1 MTPSSATWRPAL
13 AFGAA
18 LLAVAMAGCAPRA
31 APEEIVYRLAATPE
45 SPAEPPR
52 GTVEV
57 LSPRVAGSLAGSLG
71 LRLVYQGEVVRVDEV
86 PGGRWEDPPAETM
99 EQILRSVFLPDAEPG
114 TDGPRWRLSWSVDQV
129 EALVPAGAVDPVE
142 TRVALTWSLRRDR
155 DREDIA
161 AGTVREQAPVPADP
175 ALSDLVLAFNQA
187 VAGALTRL
195 VAAVTTATRAP

>member
-1 MTPSSATWRPAL
+1 MTPRHPARRPAL
-13 AFGAA
+13 TLGVA
-18 LLAVAMAGCAPRA
+18 LLAVAMTGCAPRA
-31 APEEIVYRLAATPE
+31 APEEIVYRLAAP
-45 SPAEPPR
+45 PAPPADPPR
-52 GTVEV
+52 GPVQV

-71 LRLVYQGEVVRVDEV
+71 LRLVYQGEVIRVDEV

-99 EQILRSVFLPDAEPG
+99 ERTLRSAFPPVSDTGA
-114 TDGPRWRLSWSVDQV
+114 DGPRWRLSWSVDQV

-161 AGTVREQAPVPADP
+161 AGTVRERAPVPADP
-175 ALSDLVLAFNQA
+175 TLPDLVLAFNQA
-187 VAGALTRL
+187 VTGALTRL